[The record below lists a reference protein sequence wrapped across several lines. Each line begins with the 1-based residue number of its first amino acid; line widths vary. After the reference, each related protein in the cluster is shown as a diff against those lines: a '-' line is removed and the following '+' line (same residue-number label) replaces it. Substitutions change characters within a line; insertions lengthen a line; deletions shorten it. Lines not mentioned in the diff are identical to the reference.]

1 MIKKAKQ
8 SVNVLVFR
16 FFYSILNNLL
26 QKGLFKTF
34 KST

>member
-8 SVNVLVFR
+8 SVNVLMFR
-16 FFYSILNNLL
+16 FFYSILNNLP
-26 QKGLFKTF
+26 QKGLLKSY